1 MLPLNDEQPTH
12 RQTDDPMKAAFFTST
27 GGPETITVGE
37 FPKPVPG
44 KGQVLVR
51 MEAVSV
57 NPIDTYI
64 RAGNVKFNLPSPYII
79 GCDIAGVVEETGPD
93 CQRFRKGDRV
103 WGSNQGLFGR
113 QGTFA
118 EFCAIDEHWLYSTP
132 QNVSSDVAAAG
143 ALTGITAHLGLFFH
157 GGLKSGEVVFV
168 NGGTG
173 GVGSA
178 VTQLA
183 HAIGATVI
191 TTAGSAEKADA
202 CRKLGAS
209 HVIQYRTEDIDKR
222 FAEITAQTGPIHL
235 WFETLRTPAL
245 ERCIPL
251 MAMRGRLIFMAGRDA
266 RPVFPLGPFYVKDLR
281 AFGFAMFNASPDEQR
296 AAADDLNK
304 HLAAGTYTPII
315 GARFPLADAVSAH
328 RLQEANT
335 LQNEGT
341 LSGKIVL
348 TPQ

>member
-1 MLPLNDEQPTH
+1 
-12 RQTDDPMKAAFFTST
+12 MKAAFFTST